1 MKHTFLLAKRV
12 IKQLFQDKRFLVLSI
27 IAPFL
32 IIFFLK
38 TIFDTFGTSFPQK
51 RYIMPMALF
60 IVYFLSFILCAILLV
75 QERNNG
81 TLERL
86 FVSGFKKIEI
96 ISGFMFGYLGLA
108 TVQSIIVLTEVV
120 YLFDISFRT
129 ETFFSILL
137 VFWLLAIV
145 SVMLGIF
152 VSTFA
157 RNEAQVFPFIPLFI
171 LPAVFFSGLLTDVEL
186 LPQWANWL
194 AHLMPL
200 YYANQIILELISENG
215 QLTNKLGDLFILI
228 FFGLALILTASF
240 TLKKFSD

>member
-12 IKQLFQDKRFLVLSI
+12 IKQLIQDKKYLGLSI
-27 IAPFL
+27 FAPFV

-38 TIFDTFGTSFPQK
+38 TIFDTFGTNFPSD
-51 RYIMPMALF
+51 RYIMPIALF

-120 YLFDISFRT
+120 YLFNLTFSTTTIISLF
-129 ETFFSILL
+129 L

-171 LPAVFFSGLLTDVEL
+171 LPSVFFSGLLTDVEL

-200 YYANQIILELISENG
+200 YYSNQIILELIKTDGLLS
-215 QLTNKLGDLFILI
+215 NKSGDLFVLILFGAILI
-228 FFGLALILTASF
+228 VTASL
-240 TLKKFSD
+240 TLKKFSE